1 MRLAVV
7 AEHPADRL
15 ADEEL
20 ALLEHRVGVAGEPGK
35 VVTRPQR
42 RQLRQER
49 RAPHPVVRVARPVV
63 KLGGDIRMSDDQAPG
78 DTAGQGIDERPRF
91 GVADE
96 RSQER
101 QVTRSHEIGAR
112 FEREHGGEPA
122 VVWTGAPQRP
132 DERDELVVR
141 DVRATDD
148 ESAHRAPIVWD
159 RHPKVHPV
167 APQIPLLSGRSFRV
181 AEPVELTLEIASR
194 VGGVECHPATNSTP
208 DGETLE
214 SRRMEVATTLR
225 SAAPDDLPSDKAAR
239 IVEAMRIS
247 VGARGIAGATFDH
260 VAREAGVSR
269 GLLHY
274 YFGTKERLLVE
285 VVRRESDVRIEQ
297 LETGIA
303 GARSADEVIETL
315 LESFEEFS
323 GKGSATAVMFYEM
336 ATLAQ
341 RNVEIATELAELGRR
356 TRSHLADALRA
367 GSEAGV
373 LSLRADADDIATWL
387 FALADG
393 MTLRLLVEPDHDISG
408 VIAQAVTATRALLR

>member
-1 MRLAVV
+1 
-7 AEHPADRL
+7 
-15 ADEEL
+15 
-20 ALLEHRVGVAGEPGK
+20 
-35 VVTRPQR
+35 
-42 RQLRQER
+42 
-49 RAPHPVVRVARPVV
+49 
-63 KLGGDIRMSDDQAPG
+63 
-78 DTAGQGIDERPRF
+78 
-91 GVADE
+91 
-96 RSQER
+96 
-101 QVTRSHEIGAR
+101 
-112 FEREHGGEPA
+112 
-122 VVWTGAPQRP
+122 
-132 DERDELVVR
+132 
-141 DVRATDD
+141 
-148 ESAHRAPIVWD
+148 
-159 RHPKVHPV
+159 
-167 APQIPLLSGRSFRV
+167 
-181 AEPVELTLEIASR
+181 
-194 VGGVECHPATNSTP
+194 
-208 DGETLE
+208 
-214 SRRMEVATTLR
+214 MEAATTLR
-225 SAAPDDLPSDKAAR
+225 SAAPAELSSDKAAR

-408 VIAQAVTATRALLR
+408 VIAQAVVATRALLR